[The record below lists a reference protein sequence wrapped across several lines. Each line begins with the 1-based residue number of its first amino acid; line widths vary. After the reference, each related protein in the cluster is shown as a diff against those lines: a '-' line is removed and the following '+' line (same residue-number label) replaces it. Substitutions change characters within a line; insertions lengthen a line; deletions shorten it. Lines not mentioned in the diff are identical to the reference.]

1 MTNSLFEKYVLCD
14 EGFRN
19 IYDPQNPNGPAI
31 GFQLKIRA
39 PYYRGPRLSLI
50 DRITLKVD
58 GKEYDPSQFRFTTHN
73 GTFTMDE
80 MRTMPDAYWDFGEKA
95 TLTVLEP
102 AGLGYSMNNGYRTVE
117 VGVYLRISYQPVGFS
132 AVVSKPLKVEA

>member
-19 IYDPQNPNGPAI
+19 VYDPAQPDGPAI
-31 GFQLKIRA
+31 GFQLKLRA

-50 DRITLKVD
+50 DRITVRVD
-58 GKEYDPSQFRFTTHN
+58 GREFDPAKFRFTTHN

-80 MRTMPDAYWDFGEKA
+80 MRTMPDLYWNFGEKA
-95 TLTVLEP
+95 TLTVMEP
-102 AGLGYSMNNGYRTVE
+102 SGIGYYMNSGYCTVE
-117 VGVYLRISYQPVGFS
+117 VGIYLRISYQPVGFS
-132 AVVSKPLKVEA
+132 AVVSKPLRIEA